1 MRCSRSVSAD
11 DPILLISNPAA
22 GRGRARRL
30 APVVARLLAENG
42 VLTELVESKAKGDIE
57 TMAGQA
63 AEAGHRRLIVAG
75 GDGTIQE
82 AVNGI
87 LKSGIEVALGVIPT
101 GTGNDFV
108 KSCAIPLYYEH
119 ATSLLADRITSDAK
133 PIRLDVGRMND
144 RYFVNGAGIGFDAR
158 VSAIAESIRLPL
170 GDLVYLVALVRA
182 LRQGVPTPPMTIRF
196 GDDELIGPV
205 TLASFASGPYVGGMF
220 HIAPDARNDD
230 GQIDLVY
237 AEPATAMR
245 VLKLL
250 PKILRGQH
258 LREADVHRFP
268 LRAATVEAEEPV
280 LSHLDGEIQPART
293 LFRIDI
299 VPGALFLL

>member
-1 MRCSRSVSAD
+1 MSTD
-11 DPILLISNPAA
+11 EPIRLISNPAA
-22 GRGRARRL
+22 GRGRGRRL
-30 APVVARLLAENG
+30 GPVVARLLAENG
-42 VLTELVESKAKGDIE
+42 VRTEHIESREKGDVERLCGEAAKG
-57 TMAGQA
+57 
-63 AEAGHRRLIVAG
+63 GHTRLIVAG

-87 LKSGIEVALGVIPT
+87 LKSGVEAALGVIPT

-108 KSCAIPLYYEH
+108 KSCAIPLHYEH
-119 ATSLLADRITSDAK
+119 ATALLADRISSDAK
-133 PIRLDVGRMND
+133 PIRLDVGRMNE

-170 GDLVYLVALVRA
+170 GDLVYLVALIRA
-182 LRQGVPTPPMTIRF
+182 LRQGVETPPMTIRF
-196 GDDELIGPV
+196 GDDELTGPV
-205 TLASFASGPYVGGMF
+205 TLASFASGPWVGGMF

-230 GQIDLVY
+230 GQLDLVY

-245 VLKLL
+245 VLSLL

-299 VPGALFLL
+299 VPGALYLL